1 MFPSIIPTL
10 LPIEVRWVK
19 VTSNENV
26 QRNSCEWFENVAFAA
41 ENQNLH
47 YLFIEEYFF
56 VRTFILLFK
65 VWTCHMELDLPV
77 LLGAGMFVG

>member
-1 MFPSIIPTL
+1 MCREIPVSGLKMWL
-10 LPIEVRWVK
+10 LQLRIK
-19 VTSNENV
+19 
-26 QRNSCEWFENVAFAA
+26 
-41 ENQNLH
+41 NLH

-56 VRTFILLFK
+56 VRIFILLLK